1 MFQKLHRQL
10 TFFCTVITGA
20 ILLALSVVCLLFA
33 RKAIVQTGYT
43 AFQKELVSV
52 IASLQSQDY
61 ISHQWLKQMQEQ
73 HHFTI
78 YLYDNQESL
87 YYDRLQDSHWEDL
100 RNAVLKKC
108 GTDIF
113 TGKDG
118 QTIAHKELTYRSSA
132 RETYYASVGYLLRGN
147 GQIRF
152 VILYDTSHQTG
163 QIAHM
168 TIGVFAADLI
178 TFLLLILFSWFF
190 TGRMVQPLE
199 ISQKKQQQF
208 VAAASHELR
217 SPLTVM
223 LSGLETVEKSES
235 STERHH
241 FLSLIRQ
248 EGLRMQH
255 LICCCLQTLMP
266 AEFPYRS
273 TMPPLMIC
281 CFVSMKN
288 MKTWLLPRG
297 FPCSFPLG
305 MRLTVTARW
314 IRSASHRFCPF
325 LWTMHCLIPHRG
337 EKSCCFCPS
346 PRTTPSLPWQ
356 TTGLPFRRKK
366 KRIFLNAFI
375 ARTMHILTTITL
387 VWAYAQHRKSFVHI
401 TERFWYT
408 IPVTALRCLKVF
420 HGIGALFLL
429 WYCTD
434 KFLKYYSALLQQ
446 AIPSPS
452 GPI

>member
-1 MFQKLHRQL
+1 MS
-10 TFFCTVITGA
+10 A
-20 ILLALSVVCLLFA
+20 FA

-255 LICCCLQTLMP
+255 LIADMLLLQTLMP

-297 FPCSFPLG
+297 FPCSFPLW

-337 EKSCCFCPS
+337 EKSCCFCLS
-346 PRTTPSLPWQ
+346 PHTTPSLPWQ

>member
-241 FLSLIRQ
+241 FLSD
-248 EGLRMQH
+248 
-255 LICCCLQTLMP
+255 P
-266 AEFPYRS
+266 AGRTPH
-273 TMPPLMIC
+273 
-281 CFVSMKN
+281 
-288 MKTWLLPRG
+288 
-297 FPCSFPLG
+297 
-305 MRLTVTARW
+305 A
-314 IRSASHRFCPF
+314 ASDCGYAAA
-325 LWTMHCLIPHRG
+325 C
-337 EKSCCFCPS
+337 
-346 PRTTPSLPWQ
+346 
-356 TTGLPFRRKK
+356 
-366 KRIFLNAFI
+366 KR
-375 ARTMHILTTITL
+375 
-387 VWAYAQHRKSFVHI
+387 
-401 TERFWYT
+401 
-408 IPVTALRCLKVF
+408 
-420 HGIGALFLL
+420 
-429 WYCTD
+429 
-434 KFLKYYSALLQQ
+434 
-446 AIPSPS
+446 
-452 GPI
+452 